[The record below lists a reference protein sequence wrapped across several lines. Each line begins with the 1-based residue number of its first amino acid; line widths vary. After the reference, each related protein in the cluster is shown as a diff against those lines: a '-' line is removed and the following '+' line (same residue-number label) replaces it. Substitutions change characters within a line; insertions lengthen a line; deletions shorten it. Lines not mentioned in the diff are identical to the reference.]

1 MNQVHVYASVLL
13 KKCVHCPSLK
23 ALRQSAIRDL
33 LSTFPIASQDELR
46 RKLAERGF
54 QATQATLS
62 RDIREMR
69 LLKGR
74 NGYALSDA
82 PPPAPAP
89 DDLPAIAEMLSSFG
103 LELRQAQNLLVLLTG
118 RGAAHPVAAGIDDEE
133 WPEVLG
139 TIAGDNTILI
149 ICTDEAAASSLR
161 QRLEV
166 FLA

>member
-1 MNQVHVYASVLL
+1 M
-13 KKCVHCPSLK
+13 KT
-23 ALRQSAIRDL
+23 LRQSAIREL
-33 LSTFPIASQDELR
+33 LVTTSITNQDELR
-46 RKLAERGF
+46 RKLAARGI

-69 LLKGR
+69 LLKGH
-74 NGYALSDA
+74 NGYALPETASAD
-82 PPPAPAP
+82 PGP

-103 LELRQAQNLLVLLTG
+103 LELRQTGNLLVLLTG

-149 ICTDEAAASSLR
+149 ICADLPAANSLR
-161 QRLEV
+161 KRLEA

>member
-1 MNQVHVYASVLL
+1 M
-13 KKCVHCPSLK
+13 KT
-23 ALRQSAIRDL
+23 LRQSAIREL
-33 LSTFPIASQDELR
+33 LVTATVSNQDELR
-46 RKLAERGF
+46 RKLALRGI

-69 LLKGR
+69 LFKGP
-74 NGYALSDA
+74 NGYALPEVAA
-82 PPPAPAP
+82 PEPGP

-103 LELRQAQNLLVLLTG
+103 LELRQTGNLLVLLTG

-149 ICTDEAAASSLR
+149 ICADLGAANTLR
-161 QRLEV
+161 TRLEA

>member
-1 MNQVHVYASVLL
+1 M
-13 KKCVHCPSLK
+13 K

-33 LSTFPIASQDELR
+33 LVSTAITNQDELR
-46 RKLAERGF
+46 RKLAARGI

-69 LLKGR
+69 LSKGPR
-74 NGYALSDA
+74 GYALPEANGAA
-82 PPPAPAP
+82 PVL
-89 DDLPAIAEMLSSFG
+89 DDLPAVAEMLASFG
-103 LELRQAQNLLVLLTG
+103 IELRQTGNLLVLLTG

-149 ICTDEAAASSLR
+149 ICTDLPAANTLR
-161 QRLEV
+161 QRLEA

>member
-1 MNQVHVYASVLL
+1 MTTAITNQ
-13 KKCVHCPSLK
+13 
-23 ALRQSAIRDL
+23 D
-33 LSTFPIASQDELR
+33 DLR
-46 RKLAERGF
+46 RKLAARGI

-69 LLKGR
+69 LSKGP
-74 NGYALSDA
+74 NGYALPEIA
-82 PPPAPAP
+82 ALEPGF

-103 LELRQAQNLLVLLTG
+103 LELRQTGNLLVLLTG

-149 ICTDEAAASSLR
+149 ICAHLAAANTLR
-161 QRLEV
+161 TRLEA

>member
-1 MNQVHVYASVLL
+1 MSCAEN
-13 KKCVHCPSLK
+13 
-23 ALRQSAIRDL
+23 
-33 LSTFPIASQDELR
+33 SQP
-46 RKLAERGF
+46 RGI

-69 LLKGR
+69 LLKGPR
-74 NGYALSDA
+74 GYALPDTSGAA
-82 PPPAPAP
+82 PLP
-89 DDLPAIAEMLSSFG
+89 DDLPAVADMLASFG
-103 LELRQAQNLLVLLTG
+103 IELRQTGNLLVLLTG

-149 ICTDEAAASSLR
+149 ICTELAAANTLR
-161 QRLEV
+161 QRLEA